1 MNRSTP
7 LLAFALCVATLG
19 FSAGAQAGD
28 AQTLPE
34 LGSDSGKSVVQ
45 DALAQDAVCTK
56 CHDEY
61 DGQAMSLYKTRHGVR
76 ADTRA
81 PTCQSCHGASEDHV
95 QNTTKASPRP
105 LTQVV
110 FGAKSKD
117 NPASTAAT
125 QNEAC
130 MGCHES
136 GMRMHWKGSQH
147 EIQGGACTDC
157 HKVHA
162 GDDPVMNKVAQTEVC
177 LTCHKAKRAELHRP
191 SSHPILEGKTA
202 CSDCHNP
209 HGSNGPT
216 LLVGATLN
224 ETCYTCH
231 AEKRGP
237 FLWEHE
243 PVREDC
249 SICHKPHGSVN
260 ESLLKNR
267 APWLCQQCHL
277 EQFHPSTAYSGTG
290 LPGATTPSGAQQLL
304 GKNCMNC
311 HVQVHGS
318 NHPSGPRKTR

>member
-1 MNRSTP
+1 MKRSTP
-7 LLAFALCVATLG
+7 FLALGLWVAALG
-19 FSAGAQAGD
+19 FSTGVQADDAQA
-28 AQTLPE
+28 LPN
-34 LGSDSGKSVVQ
+34 LSSDSGTNVVSES
-45 DALAQDAVCTK
+45 LAKDAVCTK

-61 DGQAMSLYKTRHGVR
+61 DNQVLSIYQTPHGVK
-76 ADTRA
+76 ADART
-81 PTCQSCHGASEDHV
+81 PSCQSCHGDSQGHV
-95 QNTTKASPRP
+95 KNTARKSPRTAP
-105 LTQVV
+105 DVV
-110 FGAKSKD
+110 FGAESKAKTVSA
-117 NPASTAAT
+117 PAA

-136 GMRMHWKGSQH
+136 GLRMHWKGSVH
-147 EIQGGACTDC
+147 DNEDVTCISC
-157 HKVHA
+157 HQLHA
-162 GDDPVMNKVAQTEVC
+162 SADPVLTKITQPEVC

-216 LLVGATLN
+216 LLAAATLN

-260 ESLLKNR
+260 DNLLKNR

-277 EQFHPSTAYSGTG
+277 AQFHPSTVYSGTG
-290 LPGATTPSGAQQLL
+290 LPGANTPSGAQQML
-304 GKNCMNC
+304 GKNCLNC
-311 HVQVHGS
+311 HSQIHGS
-318 NHPSGPRKTR
+318 NHPSGARKTR